1 LNQIRFN
8 MTKEEPPTN
17 STDPISPPP
26 GTSQQVRRP
35 VHRLHCKPQLTTSHQ
50 TPDAQGELTA
60 AVDDL
65 LDQLKHKVDVVSG
78 EMFSKRAFRPSVLQL
93 EV

>member
-1 LNQIRFN
+1 LTQIQHGKRRTFN
-8 MTKEEPPTN
+8 RLDRSHLPSSGNLAASSPSQ
-17 STDPISPPP
+17 STAS
-26 GTSQQVRRP
+26 TAS
-35 VHRLHCKPQLTTSHQ
+35 PQLTTSQQ

-78 EMFSKRAFRPSVLQL
+78 EMFSKRAFRPSILQL